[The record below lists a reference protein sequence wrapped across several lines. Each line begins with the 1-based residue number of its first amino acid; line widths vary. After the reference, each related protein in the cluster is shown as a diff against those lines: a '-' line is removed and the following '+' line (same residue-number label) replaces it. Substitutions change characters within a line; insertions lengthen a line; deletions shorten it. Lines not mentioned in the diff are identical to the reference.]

1 MTEYNKPLPEITLL
15 NEPFW
20 EGTKQHKL
28 LLQKCDD
35 CSAFRFTP
43 KEVCPNC
50 TSVSAT
56 WTEVSGSG
64 TIYSY
69 STVHRGPS
77 AGFQEDAPYSVVMV
91 QLAEGPRIISHVI
104 DCSPDDVTIGMAVSV
119 VFEDINPDITLYKFR
134 PS

>member
-35 CSAFRFTP
+35 CGAFRFTP
-43 KEVCPNC
+43 KEVCPDC

-64 TIYSY
+64 TISVSY
-69 STVHRGPS
+69 TH
-77 AGFQEDAPYSVVMV
+77 
-91 QLAEGPRIISHVI
+91 L
-104 DCSPDDVTIGMAVSV
+104 
-119 VFEDINPDITLYKFR
+119 TL
-134 PS
+134 PTSDLV